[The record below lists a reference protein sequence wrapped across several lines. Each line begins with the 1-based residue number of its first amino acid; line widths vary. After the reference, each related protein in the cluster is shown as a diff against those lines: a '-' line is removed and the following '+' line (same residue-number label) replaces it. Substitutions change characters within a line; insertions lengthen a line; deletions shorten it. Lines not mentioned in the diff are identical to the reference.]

1 MRICLFT
8 RVRGALL
15 LLLLLLLLL
24 SIARFGSP
32 PQGKA
37 KADPMHPGI
46 RHLKS
51 RQLSAISTAIQP

>member
-15 LLLLLLLLL
+15 LLL

-32 PQGKA
+32 PEEKR
-37 KADPMHPGI
+37 KADSVEENPLSEQSVL
-46 RHLKS
+46 R
-51 RQLSAISTAIQP
+51 RQQLLAHG